1 MQTDGEPARPGLAPR
16 VPGQKPVQRASSRAV
31 TAVLVAIVVFLYLVR
46 QILLPFVIAGVI
58 AFVCT
63 PLIDRLA
70 HALRAPRWVAATAV
84 CGAVTAIAAGLAYL
98 AVPTLLR
105 EIQSTVSN
113 LQPTIERAVQA
124 ALGTGHIKLLGQE
137 TDAAQIAAQ
146 LLDAARG
153 ALGRMEVVAG
163 VAFGGFAAALGL
175 IMTFVLFIY
184 FMVSGPAVAKGLL
197 WLVPP
202 KQRPLVAAIWTEL
215 DPVLFR
221 YFAGLAIVVVYAT
234 MAAYLGLALVLHLP
248 DAAVLAV
255 VTGLLEIVPVVGPAA
270 SALFVGLFAVHAAA
284 DAKAIVAYVIYA
296 VTLRLSIDQLVS
308 PLVLG
313 RAGRVHPVVIIFSFL
328 AGGVLFGIA
337 GIILAIPVALA
348 IKTVLAALYEEPIVP
363 HQVPADEGAG

>member
-1 MQTDGEPARPGLAPR
+1 MQMDDEPRRRELAPR
-16 VPGQKPVQRASSRAV
+16 MAGQKPIQRASSRAV
-31 TAVLVAIVVFLYLVR
+31 TAVLIAIVVFLYFVR
-46 QILLPFVIAGVI
+46 QILLPFVIAGAV

-70 HALRAPRWVAATAV
+70 RVLRVPRWIAAVAV
-84 CGAVTAIAAGLAYL
+84 CGAVTAIVAGLAYL

-105 EIQSTVSN
+105 EIESTVAN
-113 LQPTIERAVQA
+113 LQPTTERAIQA
-124 ALGTGHIKLLGQE
+124 ALGTGNIKLLGQE
-137 TDAAQIAAQ
+137 TNAGQISTQ

-153 ALGRMEVVAG
+153 ALGHIDVVAD
-163 VAFGGFAAALGL
+163 VAFGGLAAALGL
-175 IMTFVLFIY
+175 IMTFVLFVY

-202 KQRPLVAAIWTEL
+202 KQRPLVAAMWTEL

-234 MAAYLGLALVLHLP
+234 TAAYLGLAWVLHLP
-248 DAAVLAV
+248 NAAVLAV
-255 VTGLLEIVPVVGPAA
+255 VTGVLEIVPVVGPAA
-270 SALFVGLFAVHAAA
+270 SALIAGLFAVHAAA
-284 DAKAIVAYVIYA
+284 DVKAIVAYVIYA
-296 VTLRLSIDQLVS
+296 TALRLSIDQVVS

-348 IKTVLAALYEEPIVP
+348 IKTVLAALYEEPLVP
-363 HQVPADEGAG
+363 HQVPTDEDAG